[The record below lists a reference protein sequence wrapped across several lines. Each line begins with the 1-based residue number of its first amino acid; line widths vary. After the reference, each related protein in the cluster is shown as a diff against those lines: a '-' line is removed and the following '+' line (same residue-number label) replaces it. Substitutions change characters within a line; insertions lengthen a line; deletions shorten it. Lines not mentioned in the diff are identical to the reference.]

1 MSPPKKQLF
10 DENGEELPTLSQIL
24 ASETPQPLLQG
35 FVSET
40 PWPPKRPLG
49 CGVDGASPRLK
60 SVDGEGRGKLGFC
73 PLFHLSFFS
82 WIFFK
87 VYTILHSFNLFFL
100 SNYSFF
106 CFFSFF
112 LSFCFPTFFF
122 LPVLLLSLFFPS
134 FFFP

>member
-49 CGVDGASPRLK
+49 FNDDGASPKLK
-60 SVDGEGRGKLGFC
+60 SIDGDGEFQLMNLELISINSNKL
-73 PLFHLSFFS
+73 PSLSA
-82 WIFFK
+82 
-87 VYTILHSFNLFFL
+87 
-100 SNYSFF
+100 
-106 CFFSFF
+106 
-112 LSFCFPTFFF
+112 
-122 LPVLLLSLFFPS
+122 
-134 FFFP
+134 